1 VFFILLFVLVLTC
14 LRKFN
19 VPFQQDTRIVNF
31 TLITMADLVK
41 EGMARFSDFNR
52 VIKKSLSPEA
62 PYPYT
67 PGNTA
72 PETASDLIGDIK
84 SLGLKDYRTLASLVN
99 AMVTG
104 DATDDNDLLLE
115 NLIQLLSKLPESSK
129 EGKQLTDDLLAQLWS
144 SLEHPPTT
152 TVSPRSRY
160 RSADGS
166 GNSTHSPS
174 LGAANTSYARS
185 VPAMTFQAPTT
196 SLPSPSTIFDAL
208 FARGDTFTPHPQ
220 RISSILFY
228 LAILI
233 THDIFQTSPTDRSTN
248 LTSSYLDLSPL
259 YGRNASEQK
268 SIRQFKSGLLKPDAF
283 SSKRLLGFPP
293 GVAVLLIMFNRFH
306 NYVVVQLAKINE
318 GGRFPPPSAGLSDV
332 ARAAQIA
339 KVDED
344 LFQTGRLITCGLY
357 VNIILRDYVRTILA
371 LNLAETETA
380 WCLDPRSGTG
390 KMPRG
395 GGNQVSVEFNLVYR
409 WHSALSERDANW
421 VAEELKRVLG
431 SDKEPEEVG
440 MGEMIQ
446 ALKRWEEKI
455 PTEPLER
462 EVGGLKRQTDGTYD
476 DKELVKIW
484 CDSVEDVAG
493 AFGANKVPNALRSV
507 EMLGIL
513 EARQWNV
520 ATLNEFRAF
529 MGLTKHTTFED
540 INPDPVV
547 AAKLQGLYDSP
558 DAVELYPGLVAEKPK
573 PPMDPGS
580 GLCVNY
586 TTSRAILSD
595 AVALVRGDRFHTVDY
610 TPRNVTNWG

>member
-1 VFFILLFVLVLTC
+1 
-14 LRKFN
+14 
-19 VPFQQDTRIVNF
+19 
-31 TLITMADLVK
+31 
-41 EGMARFSDFNR
+41 
-52 VIKKSLSPEA
+52 
-62 PYPYT
+62 
-67 PGNTA
+67 
-72 PETASDLIGDIK
+72 
-84 SLGLKDYRTLASLVN
+84 
-99 AMVTG
+99 
-104 DATDDNDLLLE
+104 
-115 NLIQLLSKLPESSK
+115 
-129 EGKQLTDDLLAQLWS
+129 
-144 SLEHPPTT
+144 
-152 TVSPRSRY
+152 
-160 RSADGS
+160 
-166 GNSTHSPS
+166 
-174 LGAANTSYARS
+174 
-185 VPAMTFQAPTT
+185 
-196 SLPSPSTIFDAL
+196 
-208 FARGDTFTPHPQ
+208 
-220 RISSILFY
+220 
-228 LAILI
+228 
-233 THDIFQTSPTDRSTN
+233 
-248 LTSSYLDLSPL
+248 
-259 YGRNASEQK
+259 
-268 SIRQFKSGLLKPDAF
+268 
-283 SSKRLLGFPP
+283 
-293 GVAVLLIMFNRFH
+293 MFNRFH